1 MEIVLPVTDSPLI
14 VRAQILRQLASE
26 PEEGPLYASKFVDLI
41 QDEEAMIRRAVFSI
55 QLNTS
60 N

>member
-1 MEIVLPVTDSPLI
+1 MQV
-14 VRAQILRQLASE
+14 LRQLASE
-26 PEEGPLYASKFVDLI
+26 PEEDPLYASKFVDLI

-55 QLNTS
+55 QLNSS